1 MIYGKSLVYEE
12 FCGPC
17 LSLWEDENGVK
28 KCDIQM
34 QSSMDKEN
42 DKEEVELKKKMGKE
56 STLHSVP
63 KTSTSTTTLSNYL
76 ILTSRCPRGRVLR
89 AAPVKSGLN
98 TVAETLLS
106 NSTRIGAATARS

>member
-34 QSSMDKEN
+34 QSSMDKEK

-63 KTSTSTTTLSNYL
+63 KTHVYPRTPDSSEGL
-76 ILTSRCPRGRVLR
+76 IPRAIIWYMGID
-89 AAPVKSGLN
+89 P
-98 TVAETLLS
+98 
-106 NSTRIGAATARS
+106 